1 MAHSGEEPLGND
13 KQQVPASTRVPL
25 HPIAIKPKPTA
36 KAGAPGT
43 GGTPKAV
50 QMAKGASM
58 VANKGSEEIVLTT
71 SKNWILPP
79 RPKIK
84 KGKAQKAV
92 AETKHV
98 KKNDKPDTPK
108 VNSQIHSN
116 INLYTNNQLDLKVQ
130 LQNVTKENDNLKKI
144 LAKLNKEINN
154 LRIVKNDGALAETL
168 MSRTPSVPELD
179 EATTI
184 DPINLS
190 YNLESKRVK
199 KSADSK
205 RKSPGHRKEQEKA
218 REQGRRGE
226 PEGAAVAG
234 RADAAETAAAGEA
247 APGTGAETA
256 ASVRRLSRFGQLC
269 VRRAERPDE
278 RVDGPRLRRRRP
290 AGSGAACRG
299 RRVQVRQRFHDVRI
313 NLMDVIDY
321 LEQSEVCADQ
331 GGEPEHDV
339 SGSVHA
345 LERELLA
352 KVPDQVSDSVGHVE
366 CEGERCCC
374 LEAHFG
380 GHRQTGNHRHQGGR
394 VEGHA
399 GQACERVGAGDS
411 VEACGEAHAGD
422 SVERRQD
429 PRQLWLV
436 DLQVWRR
443 RSVFSLCDKDG
454 LLFGRRGLDG
464 DEASD
469 AKGGAHELASW
480 NRGDRLACDGK
491 HTELKVEQQKRID

>member
-130 LQNVTKENDNLKKI
+130 LQNPNSLGAGAGRGHDDRPDQSQLQSGEQAGEKERRF
-144 LAKLNKEINN
+144 KEEES
-154 LRIVKNDGALAETL
+154 RRGGRGHRPDFGARRVVEGHIAE
-168 MSRTPSVPELD
+168 
-179 EATTI
+179 
-184 DPINLS
+184 
-190 YNLESKRVK
+190 
-199 KSADSK
+199 
-205 RKSPGHRKEQEKA
+205 HRKEQEKA

-290 AGSGAACRG
+290 AGSGAAGRG

-380 GHRQTGNHRHQGGR
+380 GHRQTGNNRHQGGR